1 MINSKFI
8 VLMFIFVLFMLL
20 VAIYFT
26 SHFTDVFLRQSVSE
40 TLLDILKIVAGGLVG
55 FLGSLTIKDKI

>member
-1 MINSKFI
+1 
-8 VLMFIFVLFMLL
+8 MLL

-55 FLGSLTIKDKI
+55 FLGSLTIKDKT